1 MRLFRLLVVL
11 RQASVPQGTLRID
24 YDPTAE
30 FADIAKLA
38 ANPVVDFRNG
48 QRDVIRS
55 DAAVKEKNIIDLDD
69 GIVVANPAAVLPV
82 GSELEAVLE
91 EAKRTITEPLL
102 LVGKVEIWQTFR
114 RRVSLEILDVI
125 LVVRIRS
132 LLEFMFRNASYS
144 PG

>member
-11 RQASVPQGTLRID
+11 RQASVPQGTLGID

-82 GSELEAVLE
+82 GSELEEVPRNSQE
-91 EAKRTITEPLL
+91 EIVGPTFPGRKR
-102 LVGKVEIWQTFR
+102 
-114 RRVSLEILDVI
+114 
-125 LVVRIRS
+125 
-132 LLEFMFRNASYS
+132 
-144 PG
+144 